1 MTASPILPSL
11 TNIPENID
19 KHLRQ
24 LLQQPPDP
32 ATGNWLYELIRA
44 SGHMST
50 PDHLRWRVVCMVWLA
65 AEYNIDQAWP
75 YLMWLNQ
82 NQPVISEHLAD
93 ILSEGAN
100 DLDAHVRL
108 VNWVATAREQ
118 RLQTFF
124 SNFRHIPARYTMPD
138 LIRGLLAK
146 PTAPETGVW
155 LATYCRDTAQNA
167 IVPLRPWR
175 LLTAAWYATCFDPT
189 AGLTYLRE
197 LSQGES
203 TLDTVDNQILTDLA
217 NELNCLASLTQWV
230 ANCSD
235 PAVRTMLKDIGHPDL
250 ATFAAVI
257 FQRPPD
263 YQHLTGL
270 THRAEADAHLFK
282 RVVSLLEQSG
292 ASLKTVTILDLACGP
307 LASQTLLLNS
317 VGAKVTGADLH
328 IPPAYLPLP
337 GFKQWFQRGKYVKA
351 WQEATSRY
359 YQLLAQHSGLKL
371 KWNGVKIVLA
381 DLTRLDFAAG
391 TFEVVVCLNHLQHA
405 PDVAAVLAEAAR
417 VLKPGGV
424 LVANVVPFASYNG
437 AFSADD
443 RQPWHHLRQP
453 EESAY
458 TPGLVLNQ
466 WRENQYRAVFEKFF
480 QIEQWQTEQNERAQA
495 QLTPALKAELTA
507 YDEAELTRQQIMV
520 VARKSG

>member
-1 MTASPILPSL
+1 MSSVPNLPAL
-11 TNIPENID
+11 TTIPENID
-19 KHLRQ
+19 KHLRL
-24 LLQQPPDP
+24 LLQQPSDL
-32 ATGNWLYELIRA
+32 ATGNWLYELVRS

-82 NQPVISEHLAD
+82 NQPAISEHLAD

-108 VNWVATAREQ
+108 ATWIAKAQDQ

-146 PTAPETGVW
+146 PTTPETGIW
-155 LATYCRDTAQNA
+155 LAAYCRDTAENA
-167 IVPLRPWR
+167 IIPLRPWR
-175 LLTAAWYATCFDPT
+175 LLTVAWYATCFDPT
-189 AGLTYLRE
+189 AGLSYLRE

-203 TLDTVDNQILTDLA
+203 TLDAIDNQILTDLA
-217 NELNCLASLTQWV
+217 NELNCLASLTQWI
-230 ANCSD
+230 ANCPD
-235 PAVRTMLKDIGHPDL
+235 PAVKMMLKDVGHPDL
-250 ATFAAVI
+250 TTFATVI

-263 YQHLTGL
+263 YQHLTGS
-270 THRAEADAHLFK
+270 THRAEADALLFK
-282 RVVSLLEQSG
+282 QVVSLLERTG
-292 ASLKTVTILDLACGP
+292 ISLKTVNILDLACGP
-307 LASQTLLLNS
+307 LAPQTLLLNS

-337 GFKQWFQRGKYVKA
+337 SLKQWFQRGKYVKA
-351 WQEATSRY
+351 WQEATGRY

-371 KWNGVKIVLA
+371 KWNGAKIVLA

-405 PDVAAVLAEAAR
+405 PDVAAILAEAAR
-417 VLKPGGV
+417 VLKPRGL
-424 LVANVVPFASYNG
+424 LVVNIVPYASLDG
-437 AFSADD
+437 AFSTDG

-453 EESAY
+453 EESTY
-458 TPGLVLNQ
+458 TPGLILNG
-466 WRENQYRAVFEKFF
+466 WRENQYRTTLEKFF
-480 QIEQWQTEQNERAQA
+480 QIEQWQAEQDERAQT
-495 QLTPALKAELTA
+495 QLTPALKAELAA
-507 YDEAELTRQQIMV
+507 YDEAELTCQQIMV